1 MEGAW
6 QTTRGMHML
15 LFAVPDQAAATNH
28 YEVGIPRLG
37 SLILTHH
44 WDGEVKGLNEVPPQD
59 RPPVAIVFYAFRVM
73 VGIGT
78 LLAAVGLFSLWLR
91 YKGRLYT
98 APSFLRLAVGC
109 APLGFV
115 AILAGWVVT
124 EVGRQ
129 PWTVYGHLRTADSVS
144 PVAASAVASSLGLFV
159 LVYTVLLLAF
169 LLYAW
174 RAVRLGPSEE
184 LEVPLHDGRQRA
196 AAGIPT
202 ASAVAPAE

>member
-1 MEGAW
+1 
-6 QTTRGMHML
+6 
-15 LFAVPDQAAATNH
+15 VPDQEAATNH
-28 YEVGIPRLG
+28 YEIGIPHLG
-37 SLILTHH
+37 SLVLAHE
-44 WDGEVKGLNEVPPQD
+44 WNGEIKGLTEVPPED
-59 RPPVAIVFYAFRVM
+59 RPPVAIVFFAFRVM
-73 VGIGT
+73 VGIGL
-78 LLAAVGLFSLWLR
+78 LLAAIGLLSLWLR
-91 YKGRLYT
+91 FKGGLHAT
-98 APSFLRLAVGC
+98 PWFHRLAL
-109 APLGFV
+109 AASPLGFV
-115 AILAGWVVT
+115 AILAGWFVT

-174 RAVRLGPSEE
+174 RAVRLGPNEE

-202 ASAVAPAE
+202 EPAVAPAE